1 MIQSE
6 YSRFLQTLI
15 GDETSAEV
23 RKVANLILTH
33 LETLIPLSTS
43 QGQRIK
49 KLVELAQADWTT
61 TSADIQPAPK
71 QATSQACPFTQL
83 KSISVGPFRGFA
95 KQENFDL
102 SNELVL
108 IYGPNGTGKSSFCEA
123 LEFGLL
129 GSVAEAESKRFRQQ
143 DYLKNAHTDSF
154 YPPALIG
161 LDAEGNDVAISANE
175 SLYRFCFV
183 EKNRID
189 SFSRIAA
196 QAPAKQTELISTLF
210 GLDAFTDFV
219 RNFSSAIADRYI
231 DLEGVKAKE
240 LAQKEEV
247 LAGHR
252 QQLKTGVPDELD
264 RIETAKKAL
273 AKGYREGCSF
283 DQMAAELDGTDEQPG
298 RIKQLETEL
307 QKQLPAK
314 RSLTSNDLDT
324 LKQSIENDVSEIESK
339 QTELEK
345 LSQQVS
351 FKQLY
356 EAVEKLQE
364 SSPEQC
370 PACQTPLSQVAVNPF
385 THAGAELKKLEHL
398 GLLQEAVKTLQERV
412 STSLTKLSGVINTCC
427 SVNKENNPLAETQ
440 PTEGGV
446 ADINWWRSLLQT
458 SGNDSSSFEHLESQV
473 RAIEDADK
481 EIDKAT
487 TERAQKQSDL
497 AQLRNYS
504 KQIVALKTRTETTSE
519 NKRKAG
525 EAIAKF
531 DEENADLIKEVEA
544 EKAVV
549 AQNNVIAKAY
559 NSFVQKLNDYKDG
572 LPAQLVAD
580 LGEKVV
586 EIYNA
591 FNRNDA
597 ENEKLA
603 NIRLP
608 LSQNQRLEISFKND
622 PDEYFDALHIL
633 SEGHVRCIGLAIL
646 TAKNLK
652 EECPLLIFDDPVN
665 AIDDEHRQSIRETLF
680 VEDYFTGKQ
689 LLIAIHGEEFF
700 NRTHQIIGKEA
711 AKNARSYLFS
721 AREGHHIQVHSLD
734 RPKNYVLAAREL
746 YKRAEYRDSLM
757 SARRG
762 LEQLAEAVWFHY
774 GKHCDKSD
782 QPISVARRAPNQPWD
797 LRCLVENLNSKFKK
811 SKADIPGK
819 TEIVSSLE
827 AALGA
832 NAKQPP
838 WTYLNKGTH
847 DETDLPEF
855 EQNVVE
861 QSIAALESIDTALKN
876 AAS

>member
-1 MIQSE
+1 MIQFE
-6 YSRFLQTLI
+6 YIRFLQTLI
-15 GDETSAEV
+15 CDETPTEV
-23 RKVANLILTH
+23 RMVANLVLAH

-49 KLVELAQADWTT
+49 KLVELAQANWTT
-61 TSADIQPAPK
+61 TSADIQPAPE
-71 QATSQACPFTQL
+71 QATLQTCPFNQL

-95 KQENFDL
+95 KQEDFDL
-102 SNELVL
+102 SNQIVL

-143 DYLKNAHTDSF
+143 DYLKNAHTNSF
-154 YPPALIG
+154 SPPTLIG

-175 SLYRFCFV
+175 ALYRFCFV

-189 SFSRIAA
+189 NFSRIAA

-219 RNFSSAIADRYI
+219 GNFTSAMNERYI
-231 DLEGVKAKE
+231 DREGVKAKE
-240 LAQKEEV
+240 LAQKKVV
-247 LAGHR
+247 LAGHEL
-252 QQLKTGVPDELD
+252 QLKTTNPEEVKS
-264 RIETAKKAL
+264 IETAETAL
-273 AKGYREGCSF
+273 AAAYREGCSF
-283 DQMAAELDGTDEQPG
+283 DIMVAELNGADEKPG
-298 RIKQLETEL
+298 RIKELETEL
-307 QKQLPAK
+307 QKQLPPK
-314 RSLTSNDLDT
+314 GNLTATNLDA

-339 QTELEK
+339 QAELEK

-385 THAGAELKKLEHL
+385 AHAGAELKKLEHL
-398 GLLQEAVKTLQERV
+398 GLLQEAVKTLQGSV
-412 STSLTKLSGVINTCC
+412 STSLTQLAGVINTCC
-427 SVNKENNPLAETQ
+427 SVNNENNPLSGIQ

-446 ADINWWRSLLQT
+446 ADINWWKSLLQK

-473 RAIEDADK
+473 RAIEETDK
-481 EIDKAT
+481 EIDKTT
-487 TERAQKQSDL
+487 TERTQKQTELD
-497 AQLRNYS
+497 QLRAYS
-504 KQIVALKTRTETTSE
+504 KQIVELNTRTETASE
-519 NKRKAG
+519 NRRKAE

-531 DEENADLIKEVEA
+531 DEENAELIKEVEA

-549 AQNNVIAKAY
+549 AQNNVIASAY
-559 NSFVQKLNDYKDG
+559 DSFVKKLNDYKDG

-597 ENEKLA
+597 DNEKLA
-603 NIRLP
+603 SIRLP
-608 LSQNQRLEISFKND
+608 LSRNQRLEISLRKAPEEF
-622 PDEYFDALHIL
+622 FDALHIL

-652 EECPLLIFDDPVN
+652 EDCPLLIFDDPVN
-665 AIDDEHRQSIRETLF
+665 AIDDEHRKAIRETLF
-680 VEDYFTGKQ
+680 LEDYFSGKQ
-689 LLIAIHGEEFF
+689 LIIAIHGEEFF

-721 AREGHHIQVHSLD
+721 AREGQHLRINSLN

-746 YKRAEYRDSLM
+746 YETAEYRDSLM
-757 SARRG
+757 SARRA

-774 GKHCDKSD
+774 GRHCDKSD
-782 QPISVARRAPNQPWD
+782 KPISVARRSPSQPWD
-797 LRCLVENLNSKFKK
+797 LRYLADNLKSKINK
-811 SKADIPGK
+811 SKAEIPGK
-819 TEIVSSLE
+819 ADLVESLQVL
-827 AALGA
+827 LGSDA
-832 NAKQPP
+832 QQPP

-855 EQNVVE
+855 EQNVVD
-861 QSIAALESIDTALKN
+861 QIITALETIDNALRGTA
-876 AAS
+876 S